1 MIIIWSFKITLVCFH
16 STCAL
21 EAGTRLVEACAQ
33 SVPKLNH
40 DAPGLF
46 LSEVLHS
53 QVVSR
58 ATLTAVGPTHSGSS
72 SHGTQTQA
80 CVASQGVHWSSWP
93 SFAGTNSLLH
103 CLGGLSPCMVL
114 PSLQSSCVCPVGP
127 VFTTPLLSEH
137 ACLGVCQ
144 IGNATGSSYFSLAL
158 LEAQQFRPSPHLYF
172 LCWSS
177 SDRGPGPSGRR
188 PI

>member
-1 MIIIWSFKITLVCFH
+1 MFH
-16 STCAL
+16 STCGL
-21 EAGTRLVEACAQ
+21 EAGPRLVGVCAQ
-33 SVPKLNH
+33 GVPKLNH

-80 CVASQGVHWSSWP
+80 CVASQVCTGPHGPVLP
-93 SFAGTNSLLH
+93 RTNSLLH

-114 PSLQSSCVCPVGP
+114 PGFQSPCACPVGT

-158 LEAQQFRPSPHLYF
+158 LETQQFRPSPHL
-172 LCWSS
+172 
-177 SDRGPGPSGRR
+177 
-188 PI
+188 

>member
-1 MIIIWSFKITLVCFH
+1 MCFH

-21 EAGTRLVEACAQ
+21 EAGTRLVGACAQ
-33 SVPKLNH
+33 GVPKLNH

-58 ATLTAVGPTHSGSS
+58 VTLTAVGPTHSGSS

-103 CLGGLSPCMVL
+103 CLGGRSPCMVL
-114 PSLQSSCVCPVGP
+114 PGLQSPCVCPVGL

-144 IGNATGSSYFSLAL
+144 LGNATGSSYFSLAL
-158 LEAQQFRPSPHLYF
+158 LELSSSGHHPTCKFSVGPHLTGV
-172 LCWSS
+172 LAPQVEGL
-177 SDRGPGPSGRR
+177 SDGLANPEP
-188 PI
+188 